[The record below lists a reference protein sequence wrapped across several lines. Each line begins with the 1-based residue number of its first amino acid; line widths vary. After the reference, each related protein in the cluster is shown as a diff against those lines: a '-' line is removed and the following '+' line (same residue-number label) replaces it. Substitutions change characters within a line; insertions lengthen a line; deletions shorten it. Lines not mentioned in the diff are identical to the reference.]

1 VIYSHLTDGFSHHT
15 IKKAFDVLCMARII
29 TRVASASPGG
39 LPLGATASARKIK
52 AITLD
57 VGLWQHLSG
66 VSVEAEYSRSDLLDI
81 HRGAM
86 AEHFVGQEMLASLN
100 TDLHY
105 WARRAMG
112 STAEVDYLVVVD
124 GAIVPVEV
132 KSGASGRLRSM
143 HLLLKEY
150 PNIPR
155 GIVFSSR
162 MYSELP
168 EQRLQFIPLYHAYSA
183 TGGSAPI

>member
-1 VIYSHLTDGFSHHT
+1 
-15 IKKAFDVLCMARII
+15 MARII
-29 TRVASASPGG
+29 TKVPSASPRG
-39 LPLGATASARKIK
+39 LPLGPTASARKIK

-57 VGLWQHLSG
+57 IGLWQHLSG
-66 VSVEAEYSRSDLLDI
+66 VSADREYSRSDLLDI
-81 HRGAM
+81 HRGAL
-86 AEHFVGQEMLASLN
+86 AEQFVGQEMLASLN

-105 WARRAMG
+105 WARRARG

-124 GAIVPVEV
+124 GTIVPVEV

-150 PNIPR
+150 PKIPR

-162 MYSELP
+162 MYSALP
-168 EQRLQFIPLYHAYSA
+168 EQRLQFIPLYHACSA
-183 TGGSAPI
+183 TGGSAAL